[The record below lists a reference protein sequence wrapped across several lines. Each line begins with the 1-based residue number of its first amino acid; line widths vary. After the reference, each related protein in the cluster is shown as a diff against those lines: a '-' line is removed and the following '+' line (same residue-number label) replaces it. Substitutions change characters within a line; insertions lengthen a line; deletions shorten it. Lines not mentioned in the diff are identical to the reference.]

1 MFIILVPALE
11 YPYLPFSLYL
21 PFYPYLYHLV
31 PIGSLSLLKSVDKFK
46 FKIKIILSSNTC

>member
-11 YPYLPFSLYL
+11 YPYLPFSPYL

-31 PIGSLSLLKSVDKFK
+31 PIGSLSLIFILIFNSFN
-46 FKIKIILSSNTC
+46 KIFMPIVW